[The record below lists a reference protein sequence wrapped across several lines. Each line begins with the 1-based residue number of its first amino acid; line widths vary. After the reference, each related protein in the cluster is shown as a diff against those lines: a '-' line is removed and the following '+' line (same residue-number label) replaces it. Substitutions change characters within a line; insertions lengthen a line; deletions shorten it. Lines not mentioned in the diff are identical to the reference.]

1 MTDTRNIVDKYKN
14 NDFLKWTEE
23 MIKDDLKCTNFPY
36 AVMME
41 NFAGDFTLGSVIR
54 SANAFGASRV
64 FYYGEKKYNK
74 RGTVGTHLYS
84 DIIHLSS
91 IGAVQELKKDYT
103 FVGLEIGLPSCQ
115 SIYNYVWPRKP
126 LIILGE
132 EGRGISKEVLD
143 LCDSLVYIPQYGSV
157 RSVNAAV
164 AGSIAMNDYLT
175 KLHAS
180 QNESSETRRKT
191 YF

>member
-14 NDFLKWTEE
+14 HNFLAWTEE
-23 MIKDDLKCTNFPY
+23 MIKDDLKHTNFPY

-41 NFAGDFTLGSVIR
+41 NFVGDFCLGSVIR
-54 SANAFGASRV
+54 SANAFGCSRI

-115 SIYNYVWPRKP
+115 SIYNFVWPKKP

-132 EGRGISKEVLD
+132 EGRGISQEVIE
-143 LCDSLVYIPQYGSV
+143 LCEKLVFIPQYGSV

-164 AGSIAMNDYLT
+164 AGSIAMNDYLA
-175 KLHAS
+175 KLEKS
-180 QNESSETRRKT
+180 KNIRNLIKRVEKL
-191 YF
+191 